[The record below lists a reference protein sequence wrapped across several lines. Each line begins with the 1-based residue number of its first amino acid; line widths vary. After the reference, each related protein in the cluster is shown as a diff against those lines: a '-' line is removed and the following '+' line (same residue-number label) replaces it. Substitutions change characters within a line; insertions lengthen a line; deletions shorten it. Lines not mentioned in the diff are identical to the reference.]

1 VVGVNREQRQLV
13 RALRPPPIHRP
24 SLGRAVAGWVWRHA
38 AELLVLG
45 LVVWAWSWSSDR
57 LGPHE
62 TMAAALGLVLI
73 VAGVGPVRRVVLAL
87 MWCSVSH
94 HRLHVG
100 LVEVRATTRD
110 GRLPLFLSVV
120 PAPFGERVRLWCRPG
135 ISAEDIEDESD
146 RLRAA
151 LWCQDVRVIR
161 DRRRSALV
169 TVEVV
174 RRDPLAGRPVRSALL
189 NQLGGE
195 RGAR

>member
-1 VVGVNREQRQLV
+1 MNREQRQLV
-13 RALRPPPIHRP
+13 RALRPAPVHRP

-45 LVVWAWSWSSDR
+45 LLVWGWNWSSDR
-57 LGPHE
+57 IGPHE
-62 TMAAALGLVLI
+62 TMAAAVGLVLV
-73 VAGVGPVRRVVLAL
+73 VAAVGPVRRVVLAVV
-87 MWCSVSH
+87 WCSVSH
-94 HRLHVG
+94 HRLHAG

-120 PAPFGERVRLWCRPG
+120 PAPFGERVRLWCRAG

-161 DRRRSALV
+161 DRRRAHRV

-174 RRDPLAGRPVRSALL
+174 RRDPLAGKRPVRSELL
-189 NQLGGE
+189 DQLAGTS
-195 RGAR
+195 R